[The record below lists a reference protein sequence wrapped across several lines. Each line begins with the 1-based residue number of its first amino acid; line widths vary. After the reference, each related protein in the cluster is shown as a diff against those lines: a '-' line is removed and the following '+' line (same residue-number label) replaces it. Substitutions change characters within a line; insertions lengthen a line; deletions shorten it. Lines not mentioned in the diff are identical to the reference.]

1 MTTTETCG
9 INIAVMRKWRNWQ
22 TRRLQV
28 PVVAIPCGFKSR
40 LPHSFFCKV
49 RATYNFIFF
58 LNAEVAE
65 LADAQASG
73 ACGSN
78 TVRVQVPPSALFI
91 FCLKELTE
99 QTASS
104 FFLYITFHN
113 IQTKFKSKTGSSKI
127 ALCLRLL
134 PGINKKIK
142 KMEEKLFQ
150 APLPSY

>member
-1 MTTTETCG
+1 MDIGSNTVSCLNRRKNTK
-9 INIAVMRKWRNWQ
+9 NIKKSKNTVDNHRNLWYKYS
-22 TRRLQV
+22 
-28 PVVAIPCGFKSR
+28 CD
-40 LPHSFFCKV
+40 
-49 RATYNFIFF
+49 
-58 LNAEVAE
+58 AEVAE

-142 KMEEKLFQ
+142 KWKKSFFKLLFHLINSHICCVNSCF
-150 APLPSY
+150 PGIMPV

>member
-1 MTTTETCG
+1 M
-9 INIAVMRKWRNWQ
+9 
-22 TRRLQV
+22 
-28 PVVAIPCGFKSR
+28 
-40 LPHSFFCKV
+40 
-49 RATYNFIFF
+49 
-58 LNAEVAE
+58 
-65 LADAQASG
+65 ADAQASG

-134 PGINKKIK
+134 PGINKK
-142 KMEEKLFQ
+142 MEEKLFQ

>member
-1 MTTTETCG
+1 MDIGSNTVSCLNHRKNTK
-9 INIAVMRKWRNWQ
+9 NIKKSKNTVDNHRNLWYKYS
-22 TRRLQV
+22 
-28 PVVAIPCGFKSR
+28 CD
-40 LPHSFFCKV
+40 
-49 RATYNFIFF
+49 
-58 LNAEVAE
+58 AEVAE